1 MSQNTNS
8 RHWFLTWE
16 TNKLQKK
23 LPSHFILTGVR
34 KSKRAVLE
42 LFKECFRSNNSKDT

>member
-1 MSQNTNS
+1 MNKNTNS

-23 LPSHFILTGVR
+23 TS
-34 KSKRAVLE
+34 KSFDFDRVFQLQ
-42 LFKECFRSNNSKDT
+42 L